1 VAHTAVYSTARW
13 RELPR
18 DYCAVELLLGAAAGP
33 CSGAIHRHHVD
44 PDDPDSRT
52 LPACAGHH
60 SRLHVVVRLLE
71 RGRRRECP
79 HPHRTRE
86 SREACERKLNRAA

>member
-1 VAHTAVYSTARW
+1 MAHTAVYSTRVW

-33 CSGAIHRHHVD
+33 CSGSIHRHHID
-44 PDDPDSRT
+44 PADPHSRT
-52 LPACAGHH
+52 LPACQGHH
-60 SRLHVVVRLLE
+60 GRLHVVVRLLE
-71 RGRRRECP
+71 RGRRRCP

-86 SREACERKLNRAA
+86 SREACERRLNRAA